1 MLPLTGCR
9 RCRRPAAM
17 ANSMKEFDVK
27 QLLGKGSYGSVFKC
41 KRKSDGMM

>member
-1 MLPLTGCR
+1 
-9 RCRRPAAM
+9 M